1 MTTTRPIVA
10 VFPRSSGWNLPPRPA
25 IRVERRIYVTIAM
38 TVPNQLP
45 AQSAKTRV
53 LHTWDV
59 HVGAVDVVSRGEVPA
74 LLPIL
79 PDGLL
84 ARPRLVPPGEDD
96 EEELVDDVRVGD
108 VEVVLERRD
117 VDVSAKLAKCQHL
130 TIP

>member
-1 MTTTRPIVA
+1 M
-10 VFPRSSGWNLPPRPA
+10 
-25 IRVERRIYVTIAM
+25 TIAM

-117 VDVSAKLAKCQHL
+117 VDISAKLAKCQHL